1 MRTLDELLA
10 YENRMSADSKPR
22 KNRFVKYKS
31 WYANEDYMRQI
42 FSYPMLSASNKI
54 HGLYITSALGL
65 MKNFVMGKKARELL
79 PSAADVIQDRHFGD
93 CLRAFYATRHSH
105 RYTLKVVCDSDRR
118 KFMAATK
125 REVALR
131 EQLISLN
138 TINIPKVLGT
148 EQRKDAFLLREE
160 LIMGRRFHARTDRTL
175 YRESMLPQLRDTY
188 LAYGVRYAPVQTF
201 LPPDKGE
208 EVIGLLAERADA
220 GRFVAALRNVIARNG
235 LAAVSLCHGSLAP
248 GNLAVANGEI
258 VFLDWKRANEG
269 LIIVD
274 LLKTAAKYP
283 KQSYVVEDI
292 REIMTSDFVDDSCQ
306 FEELLTAGVALG
318 ILRLPSRIPILMHIW
333 RRHAL

>member
-1 MRTLDELLA
+1 MPILDELLA
-10 YENRMSADSKPR
+10 YENRTSADAKPR
-22 KNRFVKYKS
+22 ENRFVKYKS

-42 FSYPMLSASNKI
+42 FSYPVLSASNKI
-54 HGLYITSALGL
+54 HGLYMTAALGL
-65 MKNFVMGKKARELL
+65 MKNFVAGKKAWELL

-105 RYTLKVVCDSDRR
+105 RYTLKVVCDSERR
-118 KFMAATK
+118 KFMAATR

-131 EQLISLN
+131 RKLMALN
-138 TINIPKVLGT
+138 TINIPKILGT
-148 EQRKDAFLLREE
+148 EQSNGAFLLREE

-175 YRESMLPQLRDTY
+175 YRESMLPQLRDTF

-201 LPPDKGE
+201 LSPDRGE
-208 EVIGLLAERADA
+208 EVIGLLGESADA
-220 GRFVAALRNVIARNG
+220 GRFAEALRNVISRNG

-258 VFLDWKRANEG
+258 VFLDWKRAHEG

-283 KQSYVVEDI
+283 RQSYVVEDI
-292 REIMTSDFVDDSCQ
+292 RKIMTSSFVDDSCQ
-306 FEELLTAGVALG
+306 FEDLLTASVALG
-318 ILRLPSRIPILMHIW
+318 IHRLPRRIPNMMHIW